1 MPQGAP
7 VFLSPKLEKGCKENY
22 SVPMS
27 IRFLFLGE
35 IVGNGGLLALK
46 EGLKPLREKE
56 GIDFVIANG
65 EGVTGG
71 FGMGKTHALRLLK
84 MGVDLITTGEKTFF
98 KRDMVSY
105 IGSNSKILRPANYP
119 KRTPGRGYAIYEV
132 KGHKVGFITLLG
144 NADFPRTHL
153 ANPFLMADSL
163 VERMRE
169 ETPLIFLQFH
179 ASTTAE
185 KQAMAHHLAGRV
197 SGVIGTHSKVL
208 SADAII
214 LNETTAM
221 ITDNGRC
228 GSSQSV
234 GGFLPEVEIERFIT
248 QIPSRSEGSLA
259 KLQLQGVIVDV
270 DEGGKAKTISL
281 VREAVTPLERAI

>member
-1 MPQGAP
+1 VPNGTLG
-7 VFLSPKLEKGCKENY
+7 FLSSKLEKGCKDNY
-22 SVPMS
+22 SVAMS

-46 EGLKPLREKE
+46 EGLKPLCAKE
-56 GIDFVIANG
+56 EIDFVIANG

-71 FGMGKTHALRLLK
+71 FGIGKTHALRLLK
-84 MGVDLITTGEKTFF
+84 MGVDLITTGEKTYF
-98 KRDMVSY
+98 KKDMVTH
-105 IGSNSKILRPANYP
+105 IKSNSKILRPANYP
-119 KRTPGRGYAIYEV
+119 KGTPGRGYAIYEI

-153 ANPFLMADSL
+153 SNPFLMATPL
-163 VERMRE
+163 VEKIKE
-169 ETPLIFLQFH
+169 ETPLIFVQFH

-185 KQAMAHHLAGRV
+185 KQAMAHHLAGKV

-208 SADAII
+208 TADATI
-214 LNETTAM
+214 LNGGTAM

-228 GSSQSV
+228 GSSESV
-234 GGFLPEVEIERFIT
+234 GGFSPEVEIERFIT

-259 KLQLQGVIVDV
+259 LLQLQGVIVDV
-270 DEGGKAKTISL
+270 DEGGKASAISL
-281 VREAVTPLERAI
+281 VREDVTPLERAI